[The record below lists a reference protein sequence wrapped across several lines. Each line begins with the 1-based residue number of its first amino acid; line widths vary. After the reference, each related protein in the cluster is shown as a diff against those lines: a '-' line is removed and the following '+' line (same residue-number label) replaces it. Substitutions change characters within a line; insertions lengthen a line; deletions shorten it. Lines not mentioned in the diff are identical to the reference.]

1 MAIPATGQIA
11 MSAINTELGRSATA
25 QISLD
30 AAENGTYATINVN
43 STFRPNGAN
52 PAAMSEWRKYN
63 HSALPLVTSQTI
75 NWYHF
80 RGGPT
85 GGAMRI
91 YKNGSIVVNNAA
103 ALPQVKTGNFTANPS
118 DVILVQVFEALKT
131 NDYCEI
137 NVTSDNFN
145 YNDLQYDS
153 DMSLTFTV
161 QVSDG
166 TYFIDTRQDPFI

>member
-1 MAIPATGQIA
+1 MAIPATGHIA
-11 MSAINTELGRSATA
+11 MSAINVELGRPSTA
-25 QISLD
+25 FISLD

-63 HSALPLVTSQTI
+63 HTALPLVTSQNI
-75 NWYHF
+75 YWEHF

-91 YKNGSIVVNNAA
+91 YKNGSIVVNNPA
-103 ALPQVKTGNFTANPS
+103 ALPQVKIGNFTANPS
-118 DVILVQVFEALKT
+118 DVILVQVFESLKT
-131 NDYCEI
+131 PDFCEI
-137 NVTSDNFN
+137 AVSSDDFS
-145 YNDLQYDS
+145 YFDFQYDS

-161 QVSDG
+161 QVADG
-166 TYFIDTRQDPFI
+166 DYLINTRQDPFI

>member
-1 MAIPATGQIA
+1 MTIPASGQIA

-63 HSALPLVTSQTI
+63 HSALPLFTSQNI
-75 NWYHF
+75 YWEHF

-85 GGAMRI
+85 GGGMRI
-91 YKNGSIVVNNAA
+91 YKNGSIVVNNPA
-103 ALPQVKTGNFTANPS
+103 ALPQVKIGNFTANPS

-131 NDYCEI
+131 PDYCEI
-137 NVTSDNFN
+137 VVTSDNFN
-145 YNDLQYDS
+145 YVDFQYDS

-161 QVSDG
+161 QVPDG
-166 TYFIDTRQDPFI
+166 DYLIQTRQDPFI

>member
-43 STFRPNGAN
+43 SFNRPNGAN

-63 HSALPLVTSQTI
+63 HSALPIVTSQTI
-75 NWYHF
+75 YWDHF

-85 GGAMRI
+85 GGSLQIR
-91 YKNGSIVVNNAA
+91 KNGSIVGSAA
-103 ALPQVKTGNFTANPS
+103 AAPPTGTIGSFTANPGDIIFIRVVES
-118 DVILVQVFEALKT
+118 VKT
-131 NDYCEI
+131 PDYCEI
-137 NVTSDNFN
+137 YVTSNSFE
-145 YNDLQYDS
+145 YADLQYDTT
-153 DMSLTFTV
+153 LEFTFTV
-161 QVSDG
+161 QSIDG
-166 TYFIDTRQDPFI
+166 DYNISTRQDPFI

>member
-1 MAIPATGQIA
+1 MAIPPTGQIA
-11 MSAINTELGRSATA
+11 MSAINVELGRPSTSF
-25 QISLD
+25 ISLD

-63 HSALPLVTSQTI
+63 HTALPLVTSQTI
-75 NWYHF
+75 SWEHH
-80 RGGPT
+80 RGGPS
-85 GGAMRI
+85 GGGMRI
-91 YKNGSIVVNNAA
+91 FKNGSIVVNNAA
-103 ALPQVKTGNFTANPS
+103 APPIVKIGNFTANPD
-118 DVILVQVFEALKT
+118 DVILVQVFESVKT
-131 NDYCEI
+131 PDYCEI

-166 TYFIDTRQDPFI
+166 DYLINTRQDPFL